1 MEPIISKMNDGGIL
15 ITWPILILLILILAL
30 FVKEIIIQSKIK
42 KTKELI
48 ASIGWF
54 VIAWGYLGRTIGLI
68 GAFDNVAAAGKI
80 TPELLSGGLKMAL
93 VGPLMALVTF
103 AIARLFIIV
112 FILTEKE
119 NSQPIK
125 TAES

>member
-15 ITWPILILLILILAL
+15 ITWPILILLLVIIAL
-30 FVKEIIIQSKIK
+30 FIKEVVIQTKIK
-42 KTKELI
+42 KTRELI

-112 FILTEKE
+112 FILIEKE

>member
-1 MEPIISKMNDGGIL
+1 MEPIISKMNDGGVL
-15 ITWPILILLILILAL
+15 ITWPILILLLVIIAL
-30 FVKEIIIQSKIK
+30 FIKEVIVQTKIK
-42 KTKELI
+42 KTRELI

-68 GAFDNVAAAGKI
+68 GAFDNVAAAGRI

-112 FILTEKE
+112 FILIEKE
-119 NSQPIK
+119 NRQQIK
-125 TAES
+125 TAKS

>member
-1 MEPIISKMNDGGIL
+1 MEPIISKLNDGGIL
-15 ITWPILILLILILAL
+15 ITWPILILLFVIIAL
-30 FVKEIIIQSKIK
+30 FIKEIVTRTQIN
-42 KTKELI
+42 KTREII

-93 VGPLMALVTF
+93 VGPLVALVTF
-103 AIARLFIIV
+103 AIARVAII
-112 FILTEKE
+112 ILILMRKE
-119 NSQPIK
+119 NGRQLK
-125 TAES
+125 TA